1 MKYYPIDESAAR
13 RAKQANSLSDYV
25 EGSATSEYR
34 REVDRAATLAEECK
48 KGKTEQAAKDA
59 YTDDPSC
66 AGPDEEFYIDH
77 VEMVDDDEED
87 N

>member
-1 MKYYPIDESAAR
+1 MRVEQTQWDDNNYKVKLTYAE
-13 RAKQANSLSDYV
+13 AKLL
-25 EGSATSEYR
+25 SEYS
-34 REVDRAATLAEECK
+34 
-48 KGKTEQAAKDA
+48 DA

>member
-1 MKYYPIDESAAR
+1 MPYYSIEYHG
-13 RAKQANSLSDYV
+13 RATV
-25 EGSATSEYR
+25 W
-34 REVDRAATLAEECK
+34 AEN
-48 KGKTEQAAKDA
+48 EQAAKDA

-77 VEMVDDDEED
+77 VEMVDDDEEED

>member
-1 MKYYPIDESAAR
+1 MPYYSIEYHG
-13 RAKQANSLSDYV
+13 K
-25 EGSATSEYR
+25 ATIWAEN
-34 REVDRAATLAEECK
+34 ERAAKE
-48 KGKTEQAAKDA
+48 A